1 MAQNSNFD
9 QSSLPNIP
17 GYRVS
22 VDTRQKFHKAHL
34 FDVCNGIPVTDI
46 QRSQLDAT
54 PQELDSKI
62 ISKTQGAGKENARPS
77 GGRGVGAEE
86 RVLPRYVVFDRMVLR
101 YYSYFSENVFNSPI
115 EKERVRRFVIYYFLE
130 DDTVMIDEIRA
141 ENSGIPQSTFLKR
154 QRVPSSSGS
163 SSSGSGWLSYTDI
176 AVGGSVS
183 IYKRSF
189 VIVDADKSTRDYLL
203 STDGV
208 ALSAALPYPKD
219 DYIRYLERRALFCEQ
234 SALESNDVKSYVEAI
249 LGRVSSDR
257 LAASKKYLAND
268 GKVLRFNGVW
278 RDISWGGSVRSYV
291 VLYFLSDDTIQ
302 VLEYDRNDKKG
313 EKLIAL
319 LKRENLPKKYIPVG
333 CTIGVKHDK
342 SAPNNDYYNHSDL
355 RIGGYLNVYGR
366 EVLLTSADKY
376 TQSFYKKVHGLKD
389 ADLSEIQQTNG
400 LDAAKE
406 LEAQQTRRQVPP
418 YNGYGTEEDSL
429 GSWKSLVPK
438 PPVKDHAKLTKYD
451 GCCLRFLAKL
461 NEAHSQIENHQRRFV
476 IEFFLTDDTLKI
488 YERPLRNS
496 GFIGGKF
503 LERTKVRNQVK
514 DGRPWFHPED
524 FYVGA
529 RAVIN
534 GFHFDLLE
542 TDKQTTDIMAN
553 NIEVFTRDSPER
565 ILKALADKLWDRSFN
580 QTKTFRFIDEDKD
593 RYISPTELKSL
604 CAKYGWNVNPN
615 QLKSLFRY
623 FDADDSGEIDATEFF
638 KALHKYK
645 LQKHIYPDKERIDE
659 EREQEAA
666 ANRARQQSKVT
677 TKGSS

>member
-1 MAQNSNFD
+1 MSQNMNFD
-9 QSSLPNIP
+9 QSDLPNIP
-17 GYRVS
+17 GFRVS
-22 VDTRQKFHKAHL
+22 VDTRQKFHKSHV

-46 QRSQLDAT
+46 QRTKLEAT
-54 PQELDSKI
+54 PQELDSTI
-62 ISKTQGAGKENARPS
+62 ISKTQGAEKENAKPAAS
-77 GGRGVGAEE
+77 GDE

-101 YYSYFSENVFNSPI
+101 YHSFFTENVFNSPI
-115 EKERVRRFVIYYFLE
+115 ERQRVRKCIIYYFLE

-154 QRVPSSSGS
+154 QKVPQGD
-163 SSSGSGWLSYTDI
+163 GWLTYTDI
-176 AVGGSVS
+176 AVGGTVQ

-189 VIVDADKSTRDYLL
+189 NIIDADKATRDYLL
-203 STDGV
+203 KTDGV
-208 ALSAALPYPKD
+208 ALSAASEYPKD
-219 DYIRYLERRALFCEQ
+219 DYIRYLEKREEFCKL
-234 SALESNDVKSYVEAI
+234 SAQESNDVKSFVEAI
-249 LGRVSSDR
+249 LGRVSSER
-257 LAASKKYLAND
+257 LAKSKKYLAND

-278 RDISWGGSVRSYV
+278 RDISWKGTTRKYV

-302 VLEYDRNDKKG
+302 VLEYDQNDKKG
-313 EKLIAL
+313 EKLVAL
-319 LKRENLPKKYIPVG
+319 LKRENLPKKYIAVG

-366 EVLLTSADKY
+366 QVLLTSADKY
-376 TQSFYKKVHGLKD
+376 TQDFYKKVHGLRD
-389 ADLSEIQQTNG
+389 ADFAPIEQKPKGSET
-400 LDAAKE
+400 AAR
-406 LEAQQTRRQVPP
+406 ATRPVPP

-451 GCCLRFLAKL
+451 GCVLRFLAKL
-461 NEAHSQIENHQRRFV
+461 NEHRTPSENHQRRFV
-476 IEFFLTDDTLKI
+476 FEFFLTDDTLTI

-503 LERTKVRNQVK
+503 LERTKVRNQM
-514 DGRPWFHPED
+514 DSGRWFEPHD

-529 RAVIN
+529 KVVVN

-542 TDKQTTDIMAN
+542 TDKSTTDIMAN

-593 RYISPTELKSL
+593 RFISPAEMKSL

-615 QLKSLFRY
+615 QLKALFRY

-638 KALHKYK
+638 KALQKYK
-645 LQKHIYPDKERIDE
+645 LHKHIYPDKERIDE
-659 EREQEAA
+659 EREREELRKRKEAA
-666 ANRARQQSKVT
+666 PRRQ
-677 TKGSS
+677 